1 MNNGHQF
8 LVPSFFNQTF
18 KTMNARRDFLKQS
31 AILSAGFA
39 FNGCGAAS
47 SSTNVGIQ
55 LYSLRDDVDKDVK
68 GVIGKIAAAGYKEIE
83 TYGLSNEQQFF
94 GLSVK
99 EFSDLLKANKLVT
112 PSGHYMP
119 TAMMFENGNGDDVKK
134 LCEVGNL
141 LGQQYIVIPYLE
153 EERRKTIDQY
163 KALAERMNKAGEICK
178 TANLQL
184 AYHNH
189 DFEFIQMDGQTGY
202 DIFMNSTD
210 KALVKLELDLYWVV
224 RAGLDPVEIFKKQ
237 PGRFPMV
244 HIKDMDKTDNTKNT
258 EIGNGSIDFKRILES
273 TELAGIKHFYLEQE
287 NNYVPDTIGSIQKSY
302 TYINKNLLK

>member
-1 MNNGHQF
+1 
-8 LVPSFFNQTF
+8 
-18 KTMNARRDFLKQS
+18 MNARRNFLKQS
-31 AILSAGFA
+31 AVLSAGFA
-39 FNGCGAAS
+39 MNGCGAAS
-47 SSTNVGIQ
+47 NTTNIGIQ
-55 LYSLRDDVDKDVK
+55 LYSLRDDIIKDVK
-68 GVIGKIAAAGYKEIE
+68 GLIGKVAAAGYKEVE

-119 TAMMFENGNGDDVKK
+119 AAMLFENGNGDDVKK
-134 LCEVGNL
+134 LCEVGNV

-153 EERRKTIDQY
+153 EERRKAIDQY
-163 KALAERMNKAGEICK
+163 KALAERINKAGEICK
-178 TANLQL
+178 NAGLQL

-202 DIFMNSTD
+202 DILMNSTD
-210 KALVKLELDLYWVV
+210 KELVKLELDLYWVV
-224 RAGLDPVEIFKKQ
+224 RAGLDPLEIFKKQ

-258 EIGNGSIDFKRILES
+258 EIGNGSIDFKKILES
-273 TELAGIKHFYLEQE
+273 TQLAGIKHFYLEQE
-287 NNYVPDTIGSIQKSY
+287 NNYLPDTIGSIQKSY
-302 TYINKNLLK
+302 TYIRKDLLK